1 MGELINT
8 LPIKVVLVSPIQR
21 TLETARILFQ
31 THPNRESIRF
41 IVTPQIMEIMAN
53 PDDIPRHSLKR
64 FKDEYSQFDFKLLK
78 NNPDPI
84 LYFQDIFEEEDL
96 ETINAGIAEK
106 GLENYPEVIADVAYH
121 KWLKG
126 IPHKKKLESF
136 EKGRARAVRF
146 SKWLRTKILD
156 TEGIS
161 GSEVMVVSHSVFLA
175 HLVATKF
182 NDYGKAVVPRIKN
195 CDPFKFD
202 LSTIPQQE
210 IIYLSLIHI

>member
-1 MGELINT
+1 MFFFFFFQAEDGIRDVERSRGLGDVY
-8 LPIKVVLVSPIQR
+8 KRQVSTQS
-21 TLETARILFQ
+21 TW
-31 THPNRESIRF
+31 
-41 IVTPQIMEIMAN
+41 
-53 PDDIPRHSLKR
+53 
-64 FKDEYSQFDFKLLK
+64 
-78 NNPDPI
+78 
-84 LYFQDIFEEEDL
+84 
-96 ETINAGIAEK
+96 G
-106 GLENYPEVIADVAYH
+106 
-121 KWLKG
+121 
-126 IPHKKKLESF
+126 F